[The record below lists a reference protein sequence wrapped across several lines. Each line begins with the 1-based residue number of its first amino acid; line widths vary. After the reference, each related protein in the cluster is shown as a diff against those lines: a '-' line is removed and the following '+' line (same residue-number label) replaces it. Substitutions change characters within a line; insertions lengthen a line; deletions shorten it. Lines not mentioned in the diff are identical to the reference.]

1 MGKGKRGLE
10 WFSSLKLSLWR
21 SGWWGAGEELVGVG
35 GKLGRRGGG
44 QRYYFRSFFCCLL
57 GKEYVIG
64 VGFFRG

>member
-44 QRYYFRSFFCCLL
+44 
-57 GKEYVIG
+57 
-64 VGFFRG
+64 